1 MGGVRSK
8 VIWAAWV
15 KILKSWYTKIEI
27 LSFVLNGGRG
37 AWKVKENRDQE
48 NETEF
53 LKGKVTSV
61 SLE

>member
-15 KILKSWYTKIEI
+15 KILKSWYRKIEM

>member
-8 VIWAAWV
+8 VIWVAWV